1 MPTRFLH
8 ECRRTAARN
17 PPAPDVR
24 RHATWPQSWMQRE
37 NWEFETHKGQLGR
50 DLDEN
55 PRYVASGDRNAG
67 GSLPGGRLHVD
78 RTPLNYAPLSAL
90 CLLIRS
96 SSSGSGNTMVELCSA
111 PMSVSVCR

>member
-1 MPTRFLH
+1 MYVGKADSRSI
-8 ECRRTAARN
+8 A
-17 PPAPDVR
+17 
-24 RHATWPQSWMQRE
+24 
-37 NWEFETHKGQLGR
+37 
-50 DLDEN
+50 
-55 PRYVASGDRNAG
+55 VASAEPAATARIAPPTSGGSRVGAG
-67 GSLPGGRLHVD
+67 GSLPGERLHVD